1 MELTPTVTRAA
12 WFGAARHNQLVG
24 LFFDPATT
32 PDPERDDK
40 LRAAQVELRPAGAA
54 AWLGLRSSP
63 VPSVAPIAISAP
75 VGFSDVIACA
85 FCETAAPTREF
96 IRDQGW
102 PAVDLI
108 ARTTEARHAAHQ
120 PSIAMVRS
128 RTERA
133 STGK

>member
-1 MELTPTVTRAA
+1 LVC
-12 WFGAARHNQLVG
+12 GAARNNQLVG

-40 LRAAQVELRPAGAA
+40 LRAAQVELRPAERA
-54 AWLGLRSSP
+54 AWLGMRSLACP
-63 VPSVAPIAISAP
+63 GCGVPIAISAP

-108 ARTTEARHAAHQ
+108 AR
-120 PSIAMVRS
+120 I
-128 RTERA
+128 
-133 STGK
+133 G